1 MIRAILACDNEW
13 GIGKD
18 GDLPW
23 PHNSADLKW
32 FKNCTT
38 GMPVIMGRRTW
49 DSLPIKPLPNR
60 DNYVLSRSFPF
71 DAPGA
76 INLEPNPVKQI
87 IELGNKQDI
96 WIIGGA
102 QILNSCVSII
112 DEFWLSRIKGTY
124 QCDVFLPR
132 TIIEEQY
139 SMYYAQP
146 TDGIYVEKWR
156 KLPSNA

>member
-1 MIRAILACDNEW
+1 MIRAILACDDAW

-18 GDLPW
+18 GGLPW

-38 GMPVIMGRRTW
+38 GSPVVMGRKTW
-49 DSLPIKPLPNR
+49 DSLPVKPLPDR

-71 DAPGA
+71 HAPGA
-76 INLEPNPVKQI
+76 INLDRNPLPQIVKLS
-87 IELGNKQDI
+87 ETQDV

-102 QILNSCVSII
+102 QLLNSCINII
-112 DEFWLSRIKGTY
+112 DEFWLSRIQGTY

-132 TIIEEQY
+132 TDIEEQY
-139 SMYYAQP
+139 SMCYSQR
-146 TDGIYVEKWR
+146 TDDIYVEKWKR
-156 KLPSNA
+156 L